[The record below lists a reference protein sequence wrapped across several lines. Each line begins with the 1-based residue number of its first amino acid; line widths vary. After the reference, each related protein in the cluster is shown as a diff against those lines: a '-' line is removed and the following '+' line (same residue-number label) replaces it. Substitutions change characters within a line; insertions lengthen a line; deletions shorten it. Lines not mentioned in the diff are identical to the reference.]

1 MMMPVVMTLLPR
13 MTMNEKEK
21 TIISNS
27 YMSANM
33 KKKYVFKLK
42 KIPHK
47 VFYFFYIFRAITKVY
62 FFNIYD

>member
-1 MMMPVVMTLLPR
+1 MPVVMKLPQK

-27 YMSANM
+27 YMFANM
-33 KKKYVFKLK
+33 KKKYIFKLK
-42 KIPHK
+42 KIPYK
-47 VFYFFYIFRAITKVY
+47 VFYFFYIFRAMTKVY